1 MLDDRARAGVLELS
15 AAGPQGAPI
24 RPESVSARGAV
35 RALLDQGPGDLALRL
50 LLVALLFAPV
60 GGPWLRPLAMGLAGF
75 GLLAPGALRS
85 TALWAALA
93 VLAALRVVLDW
104 PLADNHAYLLAY
116 WCLAALL
123 TTRAADGAAV
133 LAGNGRV
140 LVGLV
145 FLFATL
151 WKAVLSPDFVDGRF
165 FAVTLVDDERME
177 ALALGLGG
185 LEEHTLWNFR
195 DLVREHADGPFV
207 PWDVMPEQTARF
219 RALVQA
225 LTWATLLVEGALALV
240 FLVPLPGR
248 LVALRHALLLAFC
261 AGTYAV
267 APVAGFGWL
276 LLSMGVAQ
284 TPPASRRWRAAYLA
298 VFAFVL
304 LVTHWPWGDLL
315 VG

>member
-1 MLDDRARAGVLELS
+1 MLDDRARPGVLELS
-15 AAGPQGAPI
+15 TGGSQGVPD
-24 RPESVSARGAV
+24 RPGSVSLRAAV
-35 RALLDQGPGDLALRL
+35 RALLDQAPGGLALRL

-60 GGPWLRPLAMGLAGF
+60 GGPWLRPLVMALVAF
-75 GLLAPGALRS
+75 GLLAPRALRS

-93 VLAALRVVLDW
+93 ALAALRVVLDW

-116 WCLAALL
+116 WCLAALIA
-123 TTRAADGAAV
+123 TRAADGAAV
-133 LAGNGRV
+133 LAWNGRV

-177 ALALGLGG
+177 TLALWLGG
-185 LEEHTLWNFR
+185 LDEDALWDFR
-195 DLVREHADGPFV
+195 ELVREHSDGPFV

-225 LTWATLLVEGALALV
+225 LTWSTLLVEGALALA

-284 TPPASRRWRAAYLA
+284 TPPAGRRWRAAYLA